1 MSEGGGV
8 ENADG
13 SGRDGERGSECW
25 SSNLAFGKSHVGETR
40 SNGILVSRFFSYPN
54 WGIDQISTSYFLPF
68 LSSLALLKCQYF
80 LVSLRP
86 KHAFYSDATTRRL
99 IGKIKMFIVLLR

>member
-54 WGIDQISTSYFLPF
+54 WGIDDISTPYFFPF
-68 LSSLALLKCQYF
+68 LSLALLKCLKCQYF
-80 LVSLRP
+80 LVFVPNQLVP
-86 KHAFYSDATTRRL
+86 NTRFTV
-99 IGKIKMFIVLLR
+99 MQPHVV